1 MIGLSLSHKYKEAAE
16 RWRGT
21 SSSPGQLWG
30 SGRSSAGG
38 FFLLPNGGR
47 VVMADINQGEGTK
60 TYQEFG
66 QVNTYQ
72 DV

>member
-1 MIGLSLSHKYKEAAE
+1 MEGNFIITGAALGFGKEFSRRVLS
-16 RWRGT
+16 
-21 SSSPGQLWG
+21 
-30 SGRSSAGG
+30 
-38 FFLLPNGGR
+38 NGGR